1 MAGGYM
7 GRLLFVDLTSGTL
20 EEETL
25 TGEMRRDFMG
35 GQGIG
40 VRILYERMKPG
51 ADPLGPGN
59 ILGFVTG
66 PLTGTPAIT
75 GNRFLAVG
83 KSPLTGA
90 WGEANSG
97 GDFGPYLK
105 FAGFDAV
112 FFTGI
117 SSKPVYLALE
127 SGAAQLRDAG
137 HLWGRDTQ
145 VTEDLLAAA
154 HGPDCRVACIGP
166 AGEKGSLIA
175 AIINDKGRGAARAGL
190 GAVMGS
196 KRLKALV
203 ARGALHVPVAGEA
216 EAGRLRNEWLPKL
229 NEDGEGLH
237 KYGTAIYTADYA
249 AIGDTPVRN
258 WTGAAAVDFPT
269 AARISDEAVIAEQ
282 DLKYGCWQCNITC
295 GGHMKTAPGR
305 LPVSHK
311 PEYETL
317 GMAGTNCMNDDLES
331 IIRLNDICNAHGLD
345 TISMGATI
353 AFAIE
358 CYENEIITAED
369 TGGLRL
375 QWSDGDAVVSLAGK
389 IARRDGIGDVLADG
403 VKRAAERL
411 GRGAAAFAVH
421 AHGQELPAHDPK
433 FVPSLAVSYRMDAA
447 PGRHTVGGAGWAMG
461 NGFLQDTRPDAHD
474 AGGFGKIHR
483 KALSMYQIVNASGIC
498 RFAYNSYDV
507 QFLIDFLGAVTGR
520 EYTRD
525 ECVTTGERI
534 ATLRHLFNLREGLN
548 PLEFT
553 MNPRAIGNPP
563 LEHGP
568 LAGITVDDRAL
579 IADYLEAMDWDPEST
594 RPSPAKLDSLGLSS
608 LVADA

>member
-7 GRLLFVDLTSGTL
+7 GKLLFVDLTNGTL

-25 TGEMRRDFMG
+25 SEEMSRDFMG
-35 GQGIG
+35 GQGLG
-40 VRILYERMKPG
+40 VRVLYERMHPG

-75 GNRFLAVG
+75 GNRYLAVAR
-83 KSPLTGA
+83 SPLTGA

-112 FFTGI
+112 FFSGI
-117 SSKPVYLALE
+117 SPKPVYLVIDNGVAE
-127 SGAAQLRDAG
+127 LRDAA
-137 HLWGRDTQ
+137 HLWGVDTQ
-145 VTEDLLAAA
+145 KTEDFLTAA

-166 AGEKGSLIA
+166 AGEKQSLMA

-196 KRLKALV
+196 KRLKAI
-203 ARGALHVPVAGEA
+203 AAKGTAQVPVADEGEA
-216 EAGRLRNEWLPKL
+216 DRLRTEWLPKL
-229 NEDGEGLH
+229 NDDGHALNH
-237 KYGTAIYTADYA
+237 YGTAIYTADYA
-249 AIGDTPVRN
+249 AIGDTPVKN
-258 WTGAAAVDFPT
+258 WSGASSTDFPT
-269 AARISDEAVIAEQ
+269 VARISDEAVIAEQ
-282 DLKYGCWQCNITC
+282 EQKYGCWQCNITC
-295 GGHMKTAPGR
+295 GGHMKQKPGR
-305 LPVSHK
+305 ALVSHK

-317 GMAGTNCMNDDLES
+317 GMAGTNCLNDDLDS
-331 IIRLNDICNAHGLD
+331 IIRFNDICNAYGLD
-345 TISMGATI
+345 TISMAATI

-375 QWSDGDAVVSLAGK
+375 EWRSGDTVVALAEK
-389 IARRDGIGDVLADG
+389 IARRDGVGDVLADG

-411 GRGAAAFAVH
+411 GHGAAAFAVH
-421 AHGQELPAHDPK
+421 SQGQELPAHDPK

-461 NGFLQDTRPDAHD
+461 NGFLEDTRRDKYDAE
-474 AGGFGKIHR
+474 GFGAIHR
-483 KALSMYQIVNASGIC
+483 KAMSMYQVVNASGIC

-507 QFLIDFLGAVTGR
+507 GFLLDFLRTVIGR
-520 EYTRD
+520 EYTLE

-548 PLEFT
+548 PLEYQ
-553 MNPRAIGNPP
+553 MNGRAIGKPP
-563 LEHGP
+563 LARGP
-568 LAGITVDDRAL
+568 LSGVSVDDGAL
-579 IADYLEAMDWDPEST
+579 LADYLKAVDWDPETT
-594 RPSPAKLDSLGLSS
+594 RPSAAKLELLGLAS
-608 LVADA
+608 LIADS